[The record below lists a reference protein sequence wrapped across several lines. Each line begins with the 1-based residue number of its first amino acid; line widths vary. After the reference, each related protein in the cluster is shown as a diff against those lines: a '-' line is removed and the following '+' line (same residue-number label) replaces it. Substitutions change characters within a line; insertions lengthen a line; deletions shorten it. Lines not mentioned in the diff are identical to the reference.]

1 MKDRARVPLILGPGE
16 GREYDLGPVISV
28 FKADGA
34 VTNRTYSVS
43 EWWVDPHTEG
53 AYPHQHEEDDL
64 FFVIEG
70 VMSFFVK
77 DSWFDA
83 PRGSFILVPGGTLH
97 GFQNRSELKAA
108 VLNFSIQQKEIV

>member
-1 MKDRARVPLILGPGE
+1 M
-16 GREYDLGPVISV
+16 
-28 FKADGA
+28 
-34 VTNRTYSVS
+34 TNRKYSVS

-53 AYPHQHEEDDL
+53 TYPHQHEEDDL